1 MTSRREPT
9 AGRAIPHRRDPDART
24 DVRSR
29 DADHA
34 RGLISAVFSAH
45 ALEVVGPSTELDMV
59 LRARRTD
66 SITIAELRHGTEVV
80 VRPERLKSY
89 YEINV
94 PLRGHSVTIIGDR
107 QVTAEPGQAVVLPPT
122 EPVTM
127 RWSADCAQMA
137 VKISRAAVERTLEAV
152 LGHPLDETVRFGLRF
167 DVTDGPGQ
175 GWLRAVDLLRQALD
189 DGAPEVVTRPLED
202 LIVAQL
208 LVGQPHNFTGRFDGR
223 SRPPRPRMLAR
234 VLELIEGDPAAPLT
248 LTDMAR
254 VAGTS
259 VRSVQAAFTEHLD
272 MSPMSYLRHI
282 RLARAHEDLQ
292 AAVPG
297 DGQTVTDIA
306 LRWGFGHVPR
316 FAAAYR
322 ERYGVSPSQT
332 LRG

>member
-1 MTSRREPT
+1 MTSRRETT
-9 AGRAIPHRRDPDART
+9 AGHAVRGRRDPDART
-24 DVRSR
+24 DVHSR
-29 DADHA
+29 DVDHA
-34 RGLISAVFSAH
+34 RGLISAVFSPH
-45 ALEVVGPSTELDMV
+45 TLQVVGPSADLDV
-59 LRARRTD
+59 LLRARRTD

-94 PLRGHSVTIIGDR
+94 PLRGRTVTSIGDR
-107 QVTAEPGQAVVLPPT
+107 QITSEPGQAVVLPPT

-137 VKISRAAVERTLEAV
+137 VKISRAAVERTLESV
-152 LGHPLDETVRFGLRF
+152 LGHPLDEAVQFATGF
-167 DVTDGPGQ
+167 DVSDGSGRS
-175 GWLRAVDLLRQALD
+175 WLRAVDLLREALD
-189 DGAPEVVTRPLED
+189 ADAPDILVRPLEE
-202 LIVAQL
+202 LVVGQL

-234 VLELIEGDPAAPLT
+234 VLELIESDPAAPLT
-248 LTDMAR
+248 LSDMAR

-272 MSPMSYLRHI
+272 MSPMTYLRHL
-282 RLARAHEDLQ
+282 RLARAHDDLQ

-306 LRWGFGHVPR
+306 LRWGFSHVPR

-322 ERYGVSPSQT
+322 DRYGVAPSQT